1 MAFVTRSKFA
11 VLSTTFRWNDGGS
24 FFLKTRITLPL
35 CTVSSNLEEQT
46 EKQQIK
52 AFKDLP
58 GPISLPVIGTSWIA
72 FLPMCRKPFGKLLL
86 SLQQDSVNKYGKIY
100 RIDLPGMKAVQL
112 ANPCDVA
119 KVLRSE
125 PKYPRRFSLPLFDF
139 YLEKR
144 KKIPGLF
151 FANDS
156 DWYKHRSVLSKRML
170 QPKEV
175 AEYASP
181 FNEIVTDFI
190 ERLRKIREPF
200 GSARE
205 NEVQGLDNELFKWSF
220 ESVAELLFDKRFGC
234 LEPEINKDA
243 QTFIQSIGDFL
254 HNLMRA
260 AFCPIWL
267 IKVYEPRQVKQM
279 FESFDKL
286 YEYAELFINRRLEE
300 IVKLRE
306 DMHSSGTVE
315 VRLSFFEFLMS
326 RGKLTKEDLL
336 ASVIDVLVAGVDTT
350 SNTMQWILYMIA
362 TNPEKQDILRQEVM
376 SVLGDLEHASP
387 NTLANMPYL
396 KACVRETLR
405 LYPVLSVVNRIP
417 AEDIVLSGFHIPAGT
432 QLDFLCHVMGRDET
446 VFIDAEKFQPER
458 WLRNKEDRKFT
469 EAVHAFSSTPFGF
482 GTRMCLGRRIA
493 EMELHLLLARIV
505 QEFEIR
511 YAPGHEI
518 VEPFVRGAT
527 IPDRPVR
534 VQFVDRRK

>member
-11 VLSTTFRWNDGGS
+11 ALSTIFRWNGGS
-24 FFLKTRITLPL
+24 FCLKTRITLPL

-58 GPISLPVIGTSWIA
+58 GPIRLPVIGTSWVP
-72 FLPMCRKPFGKLLL
+72 FLGMRREPLGKLLL
-86 SLQQDSVNKYGKIY
+86 TLQKDGVNKYGKIF

-125 PKYPRRFSLPLFDF
+125 PKYPRRFGLPIFDF

-144 KKIPGLF
+144 KKIPGVF

-156 DWYKHRSVLSKRML
+156 DWYKYRSVLSKRML
-170 QPKEV
+170 RPKEV

-200 GSARE
+200 GSTRE

-234 LEPEINKDA
+234 LEPEVNKDA
-243 QTFIQSIGDFL
+243 QTFIQSVGDFF
-254 HNLMRA
+254 HNLMGT
-260 AFCPIWL
+260 AFYPIWL
-267 IKVYEPRQVKQM
+267 IKVYEPRQVRQT
-279 FESFDKL
+279 FDSFDKM
-286 YEYAELFINRRLEE
+286 YEYAELFISRRLEE
-300 IVKLRE
+300 MVKHRE
-306 DMHSSGTVE
+306 EIHSSGTVE

-326 RGKLTKEDLL
+326 SDKLTEADLL
-336 ASVIDVLVAGVDTT
+336 ASVIDVLFAGVDTT
-350 SNTMQWILYMIA
+350 SNAMQWILYMMA
-362 TNPEKQDILRQEVM
+362 KNPEKQDILRREVM

-387 NTLANMPYL
+387 STLANMPYL

-405 LYPVLSVVNRIP
+405 LYPVVSVMSRMP
-417 AEDIVLSGFHIPAGT
+417 AEDLVLSGYHIPAGT
-432 QLDFLCHVMGRDET
+432 QLDFLWHFMGRDQS
-446 VFIDAEKFQPER
+446 VFEDAEKFKPER
-458 WLRNKEDRKFT
+458 WLRNKEENQSTD
-469 EAVHAFSSTPFGF
+469 ALHAFSSTPFGF

-493 EMELHLLLARIV
+493 ELELHLLLARIV

-511 YAPGHEI
+511 YAPVHEI
-518 VEPFVRGAT
+518 VEPFVRGVT

>member
-1 MAFVTRSKFA
+1 MAFVTRSEFA
-11 VLSTTFRWNDGGS
+11 ALSTTFRWNGGR
-24 FFLKTRITLPL
+24 FCLKTRITLPF
-35 CTVSSNLEEQT
+35 CTVSSSLEEQT

-58 GPISLPVIGTSWIA
+58 GPISLPVIGTSWVP
-72 FLPMCRKPFGKLLL
+72 FLGMCRKPLGKLLL
-86 SLQQDSVNKYGKIY
+86 SLQQDSVNKYGNIF

-125 PKYPRRFSLPLFDF
+125 PKYPRRFSLPIFDI
-139 YLEKR
+139 YLKKR
-144 KKIPGLF
+144 KRIPGVFL
-151 FANDS
+151 ANDS
-156 DWYKHRSVLSKRML
+156 DWYKYRRVWSKRML
-170 QPKEV
+170 RPKEV

-200 GSARE
+200 GSTRE

-234 LEPEINKDA
+234 LEPEVNKDA
-243 QTFIQSIGDFL
+243 QTFIQCTGDAF
-254 HNLMRA
+254 HNLMGTP
-260 AFCPIWL
+260 FYPIWL

-286 YEYAELFINRRLEE
+286 YEYAELFINRRLKE
-300 IVKLRE
+300 IVKVRE

-326 RGKLTKEDLL
+326 SDKLTKEDLL
-336 ASVIDVLVAGVDTT
+336 ASVVDVLFGGVDTT
-350 SNTMQWILYMIA
+350 SNAMQWILYMIA

-376 SVLGDLEHASP
+376 SILGDLEHASP

-405 LYPVLSVVNRIP
+405 LYPIAHVVSRIP
-417 AEDIVLSGFHIPAGT
+417 TEDLVLSGFHIPAGK
-432 QLDFLCHVMGRDET
+432 QVDFLCQVMGRDES
-446 VFIDAEKFQPER
+446 VFTDAEKFQPER

-469 EAVHAFSSTPFGF
+469 EAVHAFSSIPFGF

-511 YAPGHEI
+511 YAPVHEI
-518 VEPFVRGAT
+518 VEPFVRGVT